1 MFSKIALF
9 ALLAT
14 AVSASSSGYSS
25 FSYGVNDPHT
35 GDVKDQH
42 ETRVGNH
49 VVGQYAL
56 LESDGTKRIV
66 DYQADPHTGFNAVVR
81 KDGLAHHPASYG
93 RALGYGASS
102 VGYAGYGSGY
112 GRYGSGYGGY
122 GSGYSSYGSSLA
134 YGAHSHGYAASP
146 LAYGHSYSNYA
157 SPISH
162 GAYGGLSHGYAY
174 GTNIGYS
181 AGLGW

>member
-9 ALLAT
+9 ALFAVAT
-14 AVSASSSGYSS
+14 ASSSDYSS

-49 VVGQYAL
+49 VVGQYSL

-81 KDGLAHHPASYG
+81 KDGLAQHPASYG
-93 RALGYGASS
+93 RALGYASP
-102 VGYAGYGSGY
+102 VGYAGYGGYGAGYSGY
-112 GRYGSGYGGY
+112 GAGYNG
-122 GSGYSSYGSSLA
+122 YGSSLA
-134 YGAHSHGYAASP
+134 YNHGYGASP
-146 LAYGHSYSNYA
+146 LAYGAHSYNNYA
-157 SPISH
+157 SPLAH
-162 GAYGGLSHGYAY
+162 GAYGGLSGYAY
-174 GTNIGYS
+174 GSNIGYG
-181 AGLGW
+181 AGLG